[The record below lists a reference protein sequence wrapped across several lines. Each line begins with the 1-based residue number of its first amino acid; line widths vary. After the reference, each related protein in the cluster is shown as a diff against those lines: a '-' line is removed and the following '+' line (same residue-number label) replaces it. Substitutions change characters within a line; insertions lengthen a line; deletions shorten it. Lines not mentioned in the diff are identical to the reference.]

1 MWDSDSESDQ
11 SKSSSEE
18 EATFDI
24 NDKAFDKLFETKN
37 ICEIDD
43 NLLLEMK
50 NQETADKDVESEM
63 DDEKL
68 ITMLKTLPKRKT
80 NPLSLNT
87 SDVTSF
93 VDLST
98 SKGARR
104 KGKRKGKKHNLKNV
118 YQEIINVHIHF
129 YMLTLHNLLHNRTHA
144 SRNGG
149 NLCNLQ

>member
-1 MWDSDSESDQ
+1 MKLKQASLEATFEQKRRERQKMYAEMSDSDSEGEK

-18 EATFDI
+18 DATFDI

-37 ICEIDD
+37 ICEVDD

-104 KGKRKGKKHNLKNV
+104 KGKRKGKKHYLKHI
-118 YQEIINVHIHF
+118 YQEIIKK
-129 YMLTLHNLLHNRTHA
+129 
-144 SRNGG
+144 
-149 NLCNLQ
+149 